1 MRFFVHLIVA
11 VAVVSTASAVLA
23 ADGPKRRSD
32 SGHGCI
38 VRCPN
43 CCHECVFSANKEK
56 VTKSCYDVV
65 CKDICIPR
73 IVFPWQKGC
82 CSCAKGGKD
91 GDGKD
96 GCCAIHNGAKTKSVR
111 VLKKYEYE
119 CARCKYKWTPVP
131 KYSGEKKPFDT
142 RQEEAPESGAVPSPP
157 PVDARILHRKPIVE
171 RTVSHS
177 R

>member
-1 MRFFVHLIVA
+1 M
-11 VAVVSTASAVLA
+11 SMGSAVFA
-23 ADGPKRRSD
+23 GDGPGEKSD
-32 SGHGCI
+32 CGGGCI

-82 CSCAKGGKD
+82 CSCAKDGKD

-111 VLKKYEYE
+111 VLKKYKYE
-119 CARCKYKWTPVP
+119 CGRCKYKWTPIP
-131 KYSGEKKPFDT
+131 KGSGEKKAFGT
-142 RQEEAPESGAVPSPP
+142 RQGESPEVDGVPPAP
-157 PVDARILHRKPIVE
+157 PVDARILYGKPVVE
-171 RTVSHS
+171 RTVSHTE
-177 R
+177 